1 MPRPS
6 LALSNNPAATDREL
20 VDAARQGNVNAYAV
34 LVGRHQQRI
43 FRLSV
48 HLLKNRSDAED
59 VAQETFVRAY
69 RALERFDGRCEP
81 FTWIYRIAVNLSLN
95 VLRARRVRKFAT
107 TDDDPRLEHELVEH
121 RPGYA
126 DPAGESSDRQIAK
139 QLISAMD
146 TLSETLRTTLVL
158 VCIDGLSHGDA
169 AKVLG
174 CPEGTVAWRVH
185 EARRKLKE
193 QLAARGVD
201 VEEEP

>member
-6 LALSNNPAATDREL
+6 LALSKNPAATDHEL
-20 VDAARQGNVNAYAV
+20 VDAAKHGDVNAYAV

-48 HLLKNRSDAED
+48 HLLKSRSDAED
-59 VAQETFVRAY
+59 VSQETFVRAY
-69 RALERFDGRCEP
+69 RALDRFDGRCEP

-95 VLRARRVRKFAT
+95 VLRQRRARKFST
-107 TDDDPRLEHELVEH
+107 TDDDPRLEHQLVER

-126 DPAGESSDRQIAK
+126 DPARESSDRQIAK
-139 QLISAMD
+139 QLIFAMD
-146 TLSETLRTTLVL
+146 NLSETLRTTLIL
-158 VCIDGLSHGDA
+158 VCIDGLSHADA

-193 QLAARGVD
+193 QLEAQGVD